1 MSGRFG
7 QSALLRFVKWQLK
20 SRVLNRTII
29 QPWLTPSSFYVARGE
44 HGLTGNIYVGL
55 HEYSDMGF
63 LLHAL
68 KEGDT
73 FIDIGANSGSYTIL
87 ASAVVGA
94 KSIAVEPVQST
105 YLRLKNNV
113 VLNQI
118 EEKVK
123 ILNVGIAEK
132 AGFREITKDS
142 DSTNHFVVGSL
153 NSKTEL
159 VKVQTL
165 DEIAKDTY
173 PNLIKIDVEGWE
185 TEVLLGGMSTL
196 LSPSLFGII
205 IELNGNGSRFGFDED
220 RLVNILTNL
229 GFKPFLYNPQRR
241 SLALLTHKNTESGN
255 TLFLRD
261 IDEVFKRL
269 SSAPKRSLHGFSF

>member
-7 QSALLRFVKWQLK
+7 YAAWLRFVKWQLK
-20 SRVLNRTII
+20 SRVLNRPII
-29 QPWLTPSSFYVARGE
+29 HSWLAPCSFYVARGE

-55 HEYSDMGF
+55 HEFADMGF

-68 KEGDT
+68 KENDT
-73 FIDIGANSGSYTIL
+73 FIDIGANSGSYTLL

-113 VLNQI
+113 TLNLI
-118 EEKVK
+118 EDRVE
-123 ILNVGIAEK
+123 ILNLGIAAER
-132 AGFREITKDS
+132 GYREITKDT
-142 DSTNHFVVGSL
+142 DSTNHFVISSL
-153 NSKTEL
+153 NYKTEL
-159 VKVQTL
+159 VEVRTL
-165 DEIAKDTY
+165 DDIAKDVF

-185 TEVLLGGMSTL
+185 TEVLLGGKSTL

-205 IELNGNGSRFGFDED
+205 IELNGNGSRFGFEENE
-220 RLVNILTNL
+220 LVEILRNQ
-229 GFKPFLYNPQRR
+229 GFKPFLYRPERR
-241 SLALLTHKNTESGN
+241 SLTLLTHKNTESGN

-261 IDEVFKRL
+261 IDEVFSRL
-269 SSAPKRSLHGFSF
+269 NSAPRRSLYGFKF